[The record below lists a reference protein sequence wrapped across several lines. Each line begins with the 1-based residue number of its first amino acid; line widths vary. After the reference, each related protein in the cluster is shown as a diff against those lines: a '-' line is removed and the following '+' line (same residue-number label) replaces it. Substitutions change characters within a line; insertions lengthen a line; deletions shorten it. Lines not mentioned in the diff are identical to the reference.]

1 MAMNSLCYSTKMATR
16 LSMSASLASTMD
28 LFTTALVLA
37 GAEVPT
43 DRAIDGVDLLHAGRD
58 SLLTD
63 RPLFWRS
70 DFNRAVRFQQWK
82 LLHNKQTGS
91 LHLFDLSRDI
101 GERQNIAQ
109 QHPDVVARLMKLIN
123 EWESE
128 LKPAKWPRVMDYFSD
143 GDGEGLWFAI

>member
-1 MAMNSLCYSTKMATR
+1 MYWPGKIDPESVSAPAMLIDI
-16 LSMSASLASTMD
+16 L
-28 LFTTALVLA
+28 
-37 GAEVPT
+37 PT
-43 DRAIDGVDLLHAGRD
+43 LNHLLGLPLPEDRAIDGVDLLHAGRD

-128 LKPAKWPRVMDYFSD
+128 LRPAKWPRVMDYFSD